1 MWNLWSE
8 ESQSLNTIATYIPA
22 MATTT
27 IQVSQTLVEVLKGKK
42 LYEKESYEE
51 VIWDLIE
58 DTQELSA
65 ETKRNIAQAEK
76 EVREGKVHSWEDV
89 KKELRIHV

>member
-1 MWNLWSE
+1 
-8 ESQSLNTIATYIPA
+8 